1 MQMSKKQA
9 ETKSTFE
16 KANELARDVFLAQL
30 GLAGKAL
37 EQGQEVAEKAQ
48 QSYKESTGKVQSLVE
63 KRSEI
68 FADLVKRGEKVQ
80 SDAQTKF
87 DELAAKPKALVEE
100 QVEAVKSSV
109 EKLKERINSRKSENA
124 TAEA

>member
-1 MQMSKKQA
+1 MSKKQA

-30 GLAGKAL
+30 GLAGKAV
-37 EQGQEVAEKAQ
+37 EQGQEYAEKAQ
-48 QSYKESTGKVQSLVE
+48 QSYKESTSKVQSLVE
-63 KRSEI
+63 KRAEI

-80 SDAQTKF
+80 SDAQAKF

-109 EKLKERINSRKSENA
+109 EKLKERINTRKSQNA
-124 TAEA
+124 AAEA

>member
-1 MQMSKKQA
+1 MSKKQA
-9 ETKSTFE
+9 ETKSTFV

-48 QSYKESTGKVQSLVE
+48 QSYKENTSKVQSLVE

>member
-1 MQMSKKQA
+1 M
-9 ETKSTFE
+9 
-16 KANELARDVFLAQL
+16 
-30 GLAGKAL
+30 
-37 EQGQEVAEKAQ
+37 
-48 QSYKESTGKVQSLVE
+48 QSLVE